1 MCAAGVRMHPWT
13 ELETDMPADFLF
25 VFLISAAPAL
35 RRRRPSSCVF
45 RVDGVTKSR
54 TLVSYK
60 VDISDGSGCDCF
72 LSLFANDAKRG
83 RGGSVRS
90 KKGRRKCAFVECKR
104 APSPPRPARSR
115 DSHRTSAVVHQPGCV
130 CVCVCVCSSSFE
142 SPRPSRRAAPAFRAG
157 ATPEQIRQL
166 PHPPPP
172 LNLNLSSIRLSILT

>member
-25 VFLISAAPAL
+25 VFLISAAPA
-35 RRRRPSSCVF
+35 PASSFFVCVC
-45 RVDGVTKSR
+45 VDGVTKSR

>member
-1 MCAAGVRMHPWT
+1 MHPWT

-25 VFLISAAPAL
+25 VFLISAAPA
-35 RRRRPSSCVF
+35 PASSFFVCVC
-45 RVDGVTKSR
+45 VDGVTKSR

-130 CVCVCVCSSSFE
+130 CVCVCVCSSSSLNRLVLRAE
-142 SPRPSRRAAPAFRAG
+142 PRPPYVCGRDSGANPATSSSSSSSQSQPLINPYVANDIAPVR
-157 ATPEQIRQL
+157 
-166 PHPPPP
+166 
-172 LNLNLSSIRLSILT
+172 

>member
-1 MCAAGVRMHPWT
+1 MRRASECIPGRNSKLTPRRLSLRFFDLRRAR
-13 ELETDMPADFLF
+13 
-25 VFLISAAPAL
+25 AAPA
-35 RRRRPSSCVF
+35 SSFFVCVC
-45 RVDGVTKSR
+45 VDGVTKSR

-130 CVCVCVCSSSFE
+130 CVCVCVCSSSSLNRLVLRAE
-142 SPRPSRRAAPAFRAG
+142 PRPPFVRA
-157 ATPEQIRQL
+157 QL
-166 PHPPPP
+166 RSKSGNF
-172 LNLNLSSIRLSILT
+172 LILLLLSISTSHQSVSQSLRS

>member
-60 VDISDGSGCDCF
+60 VDISGIP
-72 LSLFANDAKRG
+72 A
-83 RGGSVRS
+83 
-90 KKGRRKCAFVECKR
+90 GRRIRMERLFRVFVCE
-104 APSPPRPARSR
+104 
-115 DSHRTSAVVHQPGCV
+115 
-130 CVCVCVCSSSFE
+130 
-142 SPRPSRRAAPAFRAG
+142 
-157 ATPEQIRQL
+157 
-166 PHPPPP
+166 
-172 LNLNLSSIRLSILT
+172 